1 MRLRRIAALSA
12 GLLVV
17 AGLLAPPPAA
27 EAATKKPS
35 AIKSVTAVSGS
46 SPGTIVFRWT
56 SAGKRTDYYLLETGL
71 TAFSKSK
78 KSPLPTSGR
87 QARTFKIS
95 AKARSWT
102 MSRAQSTWAGAPVGS
117 GNLLY
122 YRLTAVNKVGKKT
135 YTKAYPYLRSAM
147 PKGLPVSSVRST
159 DLRVATFNLMT
170 AQLGTGSRAWLS
182 RADSAAADILRS
194 GAAVVLLQESSPG
207 RADGR
212 NAAIGTV
219 GRQTT
224 TLVDRLKSR
233 GGSNHA
239 YAMVRTT
246 SYVNFSL
253 LSGTQGGRILYDS
266 KRVRLLSSCPEYTGT
281 ASYNSS
287 CSFALPTLSTDS
299 EAKRR
304 RGAYALFESRSSGQR
319 FWAFSAHLDERHS
332 SNRAAGARYNSL
344 RASQARAIVAL
355 ATRVNTQKH
364 PVILG
369 ADLNTWQND
378 ASGYAGH
385 DVLVS
390 AGFRDAKAAATR
402 VNVAYSTV
410 NEFRTT
416 VPRQSSGLGSHLDVV
431 MVKGGKGEAV
441 RWVNLL
447 TNPNARRSSDHNLVW
462 ADVRI

>member
-35 AIKSVTAVSGS
+35 AIKSVTAGPGS

-71 TAFSKSK
+71 TTFSKSK

-102 MSRAQSTWAGAPVGS
+102 MSRAQSAGAGAPVGS
-117 GNLLY
+117 GNQLY

-135 YTKAYPYLRSAM
+135 YKKAYPYLRSAM
-147 PKGLPVSSVRST
+147 PKGLPASPAGVTRI
-159 DLRVATFNLMT
+159 RVATFNLLT
-170 AQLGTGSRAWLS
+170 AQLGTGNRAWLARS
-182 RADSAAADILRS
+182 DRVAQDIIRT
-194 GAAVVLLQESSPG
+194 GPGIVMLQETSPG

-224 TLVDRLKSR
+224 TLVDRLQR
-233 GGSNHA
+233 HGGSRFD

-246 SYVNFSL
+246 SYQNFSL
-253 LSGTQGGRILYDS
+253 PSGTQGARILYDN
-266 KRVRLLSSCPEYTGT
+266 KRFKLLSSCPEYTGT
-281 ASYNSS
+281 ASFNSS
-287 CSFALPTLSTDS
+287 CSFALPMMSGDS

-304 RGAYALFESRSSGQR
+304 RGAFALFQSRSNGQR

-332 SNRAAGARYNSL
+332 THKTTGARYNSL
-344 RASQARAIVAL
+344 RGAQSRAIVAV
-355 ATRVNTQKH
+355 ANRMNTQKY
-364 PVILG
+364 PVLLG

-378 ASGYAGH
+378 KSGYAGH
-385 DVLVS
+385 DALVS
-390 AGFRDAKAAATR
+390 SGYRDTKAAATR

-410 NEFRTT
+410 NEFKTT
-416 VPRQSSGLGSHLDVV
+416 VPRQGSGLGSHLDVV
-431 MVKGGKGEAV
+431 MVKGGKGEAS
-441 RWVNLL
+441 RWVNLMK
-447 TNPNARRSSDHNLVW
+447 NPDASRTSDHNLVY
-462 ADVRI
+462 ADVGL

>member
-56 SAGKRTDYYLLETGL
+56 TAGKRTDYYLLETGL

-159 DLRVATFNLMT
+159 DLRVATFNLRT

-224 TLVDRLKSR
+224 TLVDRLRSR
-233 GGSNHA
+233 GGPRYD

-246 SYVNFSL
+246 SYQNFAIP
-253 LSGTQGGRILYDS
+253 SGTQGTRILYDR
-266 KRVRLLSSCPEYTGT
+266 KRFTLLSSCPEYTGG
-281 ASYNSS
+281 ASYHSA
-287 CSFALPTLSTDS
+287 CSFTLPILAGDTET
-299 EAKRR
+299 KRR
-304 RGAYALFESRSSGQR
+304 RAAYALFESRATGQR

-332 SNRAAGARYNSL
+332 ANKTTGARYDKL
-344 RASQARAIVAL
+344 RGAQARAIVAV
-355 ATRVNTQKH
+355 ANRVNTQRY
-364 PVILG
+364 PVVLG
-369 ADLNTWQND
+369 ADINTWQND
-378 ASGYAGH
+378 RSGFAGH
-385 DVLVS
+385 DALVS
-390 AGFRDAKAAATR
+390 AGFQDAKGAASR

-410 NEFRTT
+410 NEFATT

-431 MVKGGKGEAV
+431 MVKGGRGGAL
-441 RWVNLL
+441 RWVNLMK
-447 TNPNARRSSDHNLVW
+447 NPNSRRSSDHNLVY
-462 ADVRI
+462 ADIRI